1 MLPFDRREPG
11 AAPLPPAEVRSNRAI
26 AEGRVYLLLL
36 DDLFVMASRTPVVQ
50 QVARDFIG
58 RYVQPG
64 DLVAVTTTGG
74 MAGTSQAFTEDMR
87 LVGRAV
93 DRFVGKKVR
102 SAAVEKLEQAYRARE
117 MDPMRTRRTGNANTP
132 LNRDGAVLGVNAIDD
147 EVLDRGR
154 LALRTVKN
162 AVQSMA
168 GVAGRRKTVVYVSE
182 GVDIP
187 LGPGDSTEIAREVQ
201 AIIGQAARANVAV
214 YALSPRGLHG
224 MGDEMSEMR
233 ALPTGQTGPIG
244 ANYTLTDIQKEQR
257 IADIMLRTVAEGTG
271 GIAMVDANQLT
282 TALDRIVAESSHY
295 YLLGYTPP
303 NPKRD
308 GKYRAIDIAVRKP
321 GLHAIARKGY
331 TAPDDREARPEPLK
345 GLPPELGTLLRQPL
359 PAAGLPLAAH
369 AVAFPAPTDNVSVT
383 VEIGPGALAF
393 TPKGDKRFN
402 ALDVAIL
409 PVDAAGRTHGLTQ
422 GHPQLTLPPA
432 VADTVTAKGLRLSH
446 RLTLAPG
453 EYQLRIGVRE
463 SGGGAAGSV
472 LCDVVVPDPA
482 VPGLAMTP
490 IVVSTSSAITV
501 PSAYNDPGLLWAL
514 GGPPTTARGFAGSDT
529 LSAYVEL
536 DRRRRRRHPRHRP
549 PHRGP
554 RRARP
559 RRRPQPAAEGQRPG
573 GRGPQLRL
581 RCRSA
586 AEGARARP
594 LRAPHRSPCQRAGG
608 AAGARADVRREEP
621 GPMKRL
627 VLSIVLAGL
636 PFASV
641 AQRPAPAPVPPP
653 VPQAP
658 TLRASVDQVVVDV
671 VVTDADGKVVT
682 GLTAA
687 DFEVRERGTLQTVAT
702 FNEVL
707 AAADAS
713 ADRPLR
719 SPLPATSARTPRTRA
734 GSSSSSS
741 TTPRRRR
748 ADAAGA
754 RAARVPAPPRPA
766 RRPRGRRHHD
776 RPRRDPAGV
785 DRRSGPRRRR
795 DPGVRRARRRHD
807 AWSRRAGAAPAATTT
822 GWRHGRRRAFR
833 GRGSTRTC
841 RRARRPRP
849 PHLRTLRRTR
859 RRAGQ
864 RARPAQDRDL
874 LQQGIAIPPRDDRG

>member
-1 MLPFDRREPG
+1 MTAADFEIREDGAPQPIVTFSEVVLPFERREPG
-11 AAPLPPAEVRSNRAI
+11 AAAPPPAEVRSNRAI

-36 DDLFVMASRTPVVQ
+36 DDLFVMAPRTPVVQ

-168 GVAGRRKTVVYVSE
+168 GVAGRRKTVLYVSE

-201 AIIGQAARANVAV
+201 GIIGQAARANVAV

-224 MGDEMSEMR
+224 MGDEMSELR

-257 IADIMLRTVAEGTG
+257 IADIMLRTVADGTG

-308 GKYRAIDIAVRKP
+308 GRYRAIDIAVRKP

-536 DRRRRRRHPRHRP
+536 IDAGAAAIRDIDLLTVVRDA
-549 PHRGP
+549 RG
-554 RRARP
+554 RDVV
-559 RRRPQPAAEGQRPG
+559 
-573 GRGPQLRL
+573 
-581 RCRSA
+581 RSA
-586 AEGARARP
+586 QPKANGRVAAGRSFAYAVDLPLKRARARP

-608 AAGARADVRREEP
+608 AAGARADLRREEP
-621 GPMKRL
+621 GPMKRVVL
-627 VLSIVLAGL
+627 VDRAGG
-636 PFASV
+636 
-641 AQRPAPAPVPPP
+641 PP
-653 VPQAP
+653 
-658 TLRASVDQVVVDV
+658 
-671 VVTDADGKVVT
+671 
-682 GLTAA
+682 
-687 DFEVRERGTLQTVAT
+687 VRERRPGAGAAGAAAGAARADAARVRRSGRRRRRGHRRRRQDRHRPDGGRFRAARPRHAAGGGDLQRS
-702 FNEVL
+702 L
-707 AAADAS
+707 AAAD
-713 ADRPLR
+713 DPRR
-719 SPLPATSARTPRTRA
+719 GRSARRSGRHPLQHPGRGPAVRP
-734 GSSSSSS
+734 G
-741 TTPRRRR
+741 PRRLSHRR
-748 ADAAGA
+748 GPHDAGA
-754 RAARVPAPPRPA
+754 RDRTRVPAPARPA
-766 RRPRGRRHHD
+766 R
-776 RPRRDPAGV
+776 
-785 DRRSGPRRRR
+785 
-795 DPGVRRARRRHD
+795 
-807 AWSRRAGAAPAATTT
+807 
-822 GWRHGRRRAFR
+822 
-833 GRGSTRTC
+833 
-841 RRARRPRP
+841 
-849 PHLRTLRRTR
+849 
-859 RRAGQ
+859 
-864 RARPAQDRDL
+864 
-874 LQQGIAIPPRDDRG
+874 

>member
-1 MLPFDRREPG
+1 MRRLALAFVVVSAALPALAGQEPVQPPRPAQTPVPPPTPTLRASVEQVVVDVVVTDASGAVVPGLSAADFQISEDGAPQPIVTFSEVVLPFDRREPG
-11 AAPLPPAEVRSNRAI
+11 AAAPPPAEVRSNRAI

-36 DDLFVMASRTPVVQ
+36 DDLFVMAARTPVVQ
-50 QVARDFIG
+50 QVARDFVG

-74 MAGTSQAFTEDMR
+74 MAGTSQAFTEDMS

-117 MDPMRTRRTGNANTP
+117 MDPMRGRRTGNANTP

-168 GVAGRRKTVVYVSE
+168 GVAGRRKTVVYLSE

-224 MGDEMSEMR
+224 MGDEMSELR

-244 ANYTLTDIQKEQR
+244 PNYTLTDIQKEQR

-369 AVAFPAPTDNVSVT
+369 AVAFPAGTDNVSVT
-383 VEIGPGALAF
+383 VEIGPGALEF

-432 VADTVTAKGLRLSH
+432 VADTVTTKGLRLSH

-536 DRRRRRRHPRHRP
+536 IDAGAAAIRAIDLLTVVRDA
-549 PHRGP
+549 RG
-554 RRARP
+554 RDVV
-559 RRRPQPAAEGQRPG
+559 
-573 GRGPQLRL
+573 
-581 RCRSA
+581 RSA
-586 AEGARARP
+586 QPKANGRVAAGRSFAYAVDLP
-594 LRAPHRSPCQRAGG
+594 LRALAPGRYVLRIEARASGLAEPLARELTFDVRSP
-608 AAGARADVRREEP
+608 
-621 GPMKRL
+621 GP
-627 VLSIVLAGL
+627 
-636 PFASV
+636 
-641 AQRPAPAPVPPP
+641 
-653 VPQAP
+653 
-658 TLRASVDQVVVDV
+658 
-671 VVTDADGKVVT
+671 
-682 GLTAA
+682 
-687 DFEVRERGTLQTVAT
+687 
-702 FNEVL
+702 
-707 AAADAS
+707 
-713 ADRPLR
+713 
-719 SPLPATSARTPRTRA
+719 
-734 GSSSSSS
+734 
-741 TTPRRRR
+741 
-748 ADAAGA
+748 
-754 RAARVPAPPRPA
+754 
-766 RRPRGRRHHD
+766 
-776 RPRRDPAGV
+776 
-785 DRRSGPRRRR
+785 
-795 DPGVRRARRRHD
+795 
-807 AWSRRAGAAPAATTT
+807 
-822 GWRHGRRRAFR
+822 
-833 GRGSTRTC
+833 
-841 RRARRPRP
+841 
-849 PHLRTLRRTR
+849 
-859 RRAGQ
+859 
-864 RARPAQDRDL
+864 
-874 LQQGIAIPPRDDRG
+874 